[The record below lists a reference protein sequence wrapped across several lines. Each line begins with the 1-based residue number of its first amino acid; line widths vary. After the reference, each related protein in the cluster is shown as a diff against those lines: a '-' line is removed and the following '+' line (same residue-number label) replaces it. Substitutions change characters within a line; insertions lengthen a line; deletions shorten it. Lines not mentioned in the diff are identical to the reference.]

1 MKNAGRATAAEPVS
15 MSSDSSQI
23 SPIAVT
29 KAEAVYM
36 EMRARILTGRL
47 APGLA
52 VNQEALAASMGVSIT
67 PLREA
72 LRRLEIEHLI
82 RLVAH
87 RTVVVTPLTRQELS
101 ELYVIRTNLDS
112 LAAGLAAGV
121 ATESQ
126 LTSIRRLARQ
136 EASPDS
142 VVQLERNRRFHRAI
156 YSACGNESLIALLDQ
171 LWDRTDRYRLILV
184 KEELA
189 EGATSQQAHIEI
201 ANAIAARDVDRAAEL
216 MRAHIG
222 QSHEHIA
229 KMIDEDSPAASNEGL
244 RG

>member
-1 MKNAGRATAAEPVS
+1 MKDSARAPAAEAASVTS
-15 MSSDSSQI
+15 V

-29 KAEAVYM
+29 KAEAGYV
-36 EMRARILTGRL
+36 EMRSRILTGRL

-101 ELYVIRTNLDS
+101 ELYVIRTSLDS

-121 ATESQ
+121 ATEPQ
-126 LTSIRRLARQ
+126 LTLIRRLSRQ

-142 VVQLERNRRFHRAI
+142 VVQLERNRRIHRSI
-156 YSACGNESLIALLDQ
+156 YSACGNESLIALLVQ

-189 EGATSQQAHIEI
+189 EGATSQHAHIEI
-201 ANAIAARDVDRAAEL
+201 ANAIAARDVDRAAAL

-229 KMIDEDSPAASNEGL
+229 KMIDEHSPAASSEGL